1 MRIIQVVSDKR
12 AGVWYFDKET
22 GKLIE
27 ISESTMLNI
36 NDMSN
41 IPITGIIV
49 GVSCGLM
56 GLKSYLSSMSLN
68 ISHKYFF
75 VAACISMIISYI
87 YASRHVQ
94 KLALIVRDQGRK
106 HDLETGVL
114 RYISMAGK
122 KNYIYLGLFTIII
135 FIIGAAS
142 LYIYMK
148 TAKEI
153 SFLLMGILSLDVT
166 VMAIVTLHPIQKL
179 LFWIKAGKLRES

>member
-1 MRIIQVVSDKR
+1 M
-12 AGVWYFDKET
+12 
-22 GKLIE
+22 
-27 ISESTMLNI
+27 
-36 NDMSN
+36 
-41 IPITGIIV
+41 
-49 GVSCGLM
+49 
-56 GLKSYLSSMSLN
+56 
-68 ISHKYFF
+68 
-75 VAACISMIISYI
+75 
-87 YASRHVQ
+87 
-94 KLALIVRDQGRK
+94 
-106 HDLETGVL
+106 L

-148 TAKEI
+148 NAKEI